1 MRSRECGLVDCLNAL
16 AAPPNAL
23 AAPASADVEKTMTGG
38 RSGEDTTLA
47 KHCIMILCSRRME
60 LAVAVGIL
68 CSRCMEW
75 CNTGSEEAS

>member
-38 RSGEDTTLA
+38 RSGEDADPVYTRA
-47 KHCIMILCSRRME
+47 KSRLSKE
-60 LAVAVGIL
+60 L
-68 CSRCMEW
+68 M
-75 CNTGSEEAS
+75 NSEHQLY